1 MEANVLRS
9 CKEGIRM
16 ARVVSIM
23 VLVVAAS
30 VTTATQQQPPIF
42 KAGTQTVS
50 LFATVTD
57 ASGRLVPDLAK
68 VDFEILDNNKSQPVT
83 LFVNDVQPI
92 TVVVM
97 LDESGSMVNNIER
110 VKQAAEQF
118 LLRLS
123 PDDRARIGSFED
135 KIIVSPEFT
144 SDRDSLVRFLKEEL
158 QYGNGTRLWDAVDF
172 SMSAL
177 SKLEGRRVALVFTD
191 GGDDPGPG
199 KHVSYGTVLKRA
211 QVEGYMVYAIG
222 FHSKCRCGY
231 GGRMIETDPDPSL
244 KKIAAESGGGYFELK
259 EGEDLAST
267 FTRVAQELH
276 SQYVI
281 GFTPENL
288 DGKLHA
294 LQVRVQRPGMTART
308 RKSYIASPDK

>member
-1 MEANVLRS
+1 MFRLGP
-9 CKEGIRM
+9 GIILI
-16 ARVVSIM
+16 A
-23 VLVVAAS
+23 LVAVAA
-30 VTTATQQQPPIF
+30 VGATAQQEPTF
-42 KAGTQTVS
+42 KAGTRTVA

-57 ASGRLVPDLAK
+57 ATGRLIPDLSQD
-68 VDFEILDNNKSQPVT
+68 DFEIFDNNKLRPVT
-83 LFVNDVQPI
+83 LFVNDVQFI
-92 TVVVM
+92 KVVVM
-97 LDESGSMVNNIER
+97 LDESGSMVNNIAR
-110 VKQAAEQF
+110 VKEGAEQF
-118 LLRLS
+118 LLRLL

-135 KIIVSPEFT
+135 KLIVSPEFT
-144 SDRDSLVRFLKEEL
+144 NDRNELIQFLKDKL

-177 SKLEGRRVALVFTD
+177 SELDGRRVVLVFTD

-211 QVEGYMVYAIG
+211 QAEGYMVYAIG
-222 FHSKCRCGY
+222 FHSRCRCGSE
-231 GGRMIETDPDPSL
+231 GRMIETDPDPSL

-259 EGEDLAST
+259 EGAELSST

-281 GFTPENL
+281 GFTPDNM

-294 LQVRVQRPGMTART
+294 LQVKIKRPGMTART

>member
-1 MEANVLRS
+1 MIRLGSSLS
-9 CKEGIRM
+9 CL
-16 ARVVSIM
+16 VM
-23 VLVVAAS
+23 VAVTLAAQDQQP
-30 VTTATQQQPPIF
+30 VFKTATQSVP
-42 KAGTQTVS
+42 

-57 ASGRLVPDLAK
+57 ATGRLVPDLMK
-68 VDFEILDNNKSQPVT
+68 EDFEIFDNNKAQTVT
-83 LFVNDVQPI
+83 LFTNEIQPI
-92 TVVVM
+92 KVVVM

-110 VKQAAEQF
+110 VKEGAEQF
-118 LLRLS
+118 LLRLL

-144 SDRDSLVRFLKEEL
+144 GNQQALIRFLKEEL
-158 QYGNGTRLWDAVDF
+158 QYGNGTRLWDAVDV

-177 SKLEGRRVALVFTD
+177 SSLEGRRVVLVFTD

-199 KHVSYGTVLKRA
+199 KHVSYKTVLQRA
-211 QVEGYMVYAIG
+211 QAEGYMVYAIG
-222 FHSKCRCGY
+222 FHSKCRCGAY
-231 GGRMIETDPDPSL
+231 GRMVETDPDPSL

-259 EGEDLAST
+259 EGADLSST

-281 GFTPENL
+281 GFTPEIL

-294 LQVRVQRPGMTART
+294 LQVRIKRPGMTARS
-308 RKSYIASPDK
+308 RKSYIASPVP

>member
-1 MEANVLRS
+1 
-9 CKEGIRM
+9 
-16 ARVVSIM
+16 
-23 VLVVAAS
+23 
-30 VTTATQQQPPIF
+30 
-42 KAGTQTVS
+42 
-50 LFATVTD
+50 
-57 ASGRLVPDLAK
+57 
-68 VDFEILDNNKSQPVT
+68 
-83 LFVNDVQPI
+83 
-92 TVVVM
+92 
-97 LDESGSMVNNIER
+97 MVNNIAR
-110 VKQAAEQF
+110 VKEGAEQF
-118 LLRLS
+118 LLRLL

-135 KIIVSPEFT
+135 KMIVSPELT
-144 SDRDSLVRFLKEEL
+144 GDRNELIRFLKDKL

-177 SKLEGRRVALVFTD
+177 SELDGRRVVLVFTD

-211 QVEGYMVYAIG
+211 QAEGYMVYAIG
-222 FHSKCRCGY
+222 FHSKCRCGS

-244 KKIAAESGGGYFELK
+244 KKIAAESGGGYFELR
-259 EGEDLAST
+259 EGADLSST

-281 GFTPENL
+281 GFAPEIM

-294 LQVRVQRPGMTART
+294 LQVRIKRPGMIARA

>member
-1 MEANVLRS
+1 MFRLGS
-9 CKEGIRM
+9 GM
-16 ARVVSIM
+16 A
-23 VLVVAAS
+23 LVVAAA
-30 VTTATQQQPPIF
+30 VTAASAQQPPLF
-42 KAGTQTVS
+42 KAGTQTVP

-57 ASGRLVPDLAK
+57 ATGRLIPDLAK
-68 VDFEILDNNKSQPVT
+68 EDFEIFDNNKSQAVT
-83 LFVNDVQPI
+83 LFLNDVQFI
-92 TVVVM
+92 KVVVM
-97 LDESGSMVNNIER
+97 LDESGSMVNNIAT
-110 VKQAAEQF
+110 VKDGAEQF
-118 LLRLS
+118 LLRLL
-123 PDDRARIGSFED
+123 PDDLARIGSFED

-144 SDRDSLVRFLKEEL
+144 NNRDELIRFLKEKL

-177 SKLEGRRVALVFTD
+177 SELDGRRVVLVFTD

-199 KHVSYGTVLKRA
+199 KHVSYDTVLKRA
-211 QVEGYMVYAIG
+211 QAEGYMVYAIG
-222 FHSKCRCGY
+222 FHSKCHCGS

-259 EGEDLAST
+259 EGADLSST

-281 GFTPENL
+281 GFTPESM

-294 LQVRVQRPGMTART
+294 LQVRVKRPGMTARA

>member
-1 MEANVLRS
+1 MR
-9 CKEGIRM
+9 KGIFSLSSGV
-16 ARVVSIM
+16 ALIAAA
-23 VLVVAAS
+23 VVATSAAS
-30 VTTATQQQPPIF
+30 QQPVF
-42 KAGTQTVS
+42 KAGIQTVP

-57 ASGRLVPDLAK
+57 ASGRLIPDLAK
-68 VDFEILDNNKSQPVT
+68 EDFEILDNNKPQAVT
-83 LFVNDVQPI
+83 LFENDVQAI

-97 LDESGSMVNNIER
+97 LDESGSMVNNIAR
-110 VKQAAEQF
+110 VKEGAEQF
-118 LLRLS
+118 LLRLL
-123 PDDRARIGSFED
+123 PKDRARIGSFED
-135 KIIVSPEFT
+135 KITVNPEFT
-144 SDRDSLVRFLKEEL
+144 SNRDELIRFLEDKL

-177 SKLEGRRVALVFTD
+177 SELDGRRVVLVFTD

-199 KHVSYGTVLKRA
+199 KHVSYGTVLRRA
-211 QVEGYMVYAIG
+211 QAEGFMVYAIG

-231 GGRMIETDPDPSL
+231 NGRMIETDPDPSL

-259 EGEDLAST
+259 EGADLSST

-281 GFTPENL
+281 GFTPESL

-294 LQVRVQRPGMTART
+294 LQVRVKRPGMTART
-308 RKSYIASPDK
+308 RKSYIASPTQ

>member
-1 MEANVLRS
+1 
-9 CKEGIRM
+9 M
-16 ARVVSIM
+16 ALI
-23 VLVVAAS
+23 VAAA
-30 VTTATQQQPPIF
+30 VTAASQQQPPIF
-42 KAGTQTVS
+42 KTGIQTVP

-57 ASGRLVPDLAK
+57 ATGRLIPDLAK
-68 VDFEILDNNKSQPVT
+68 EDFEIFDNNKSQAVT
-83 LFVNDVQPI
+83 LFVNDLQFI
-92 TVVVM
+92 KVVVM
-97 LDESGSMVNNIER
+97 LDESGSMVNNIAR
-110 VKQAAEQF
+110 VKDGAEQF
-118 LLRLS
+118 LLRLL

-144 SDRDSLVRFLKEEL
+144 NDRTELIRFLKEKL

-172 SMSAL
+172 SMTAL
-177 SKLEGRRVALVFTD
+177 SELDGRRVVLVFTD

-211 QVEGYMVYAIG
+211 QAEGYMVYAIG
-222 FHSKCRCGY
+222 FHSKCRCGS

-259 EGEDLAST
+259 EGADLSST

-281 GFTPENL
+281 GFTPESL
-288 DGKLHA
+288 DGKTHA
-294 LQVRVQRPGMTART
+294 LLVRVKRPGMIARA

>member
-1 MEANVLRS
+1 MMRLGS
-9 CKEGIRM
+9 GM
-16 ARVVSIM
+16 ALI
-23 VLVVAAS
+23 VVAAVS
-30 VTTATQQQPPIF
+30 SAPQQQPPIF
-42 KAGTQTVS
+42 KAGVQTVP

-57 ASGRLVPDLAK
+57 ASGRLIPDLAK
-68 VDFEILDNNKSQPVT
+68 EDFEIFDNNKPQAVT
-83 LFVNDVQPI
+83 SFVNDVQPI
-92 TVVVM
+92 KVVVM
-97 LDESGSMVNNIER
+97 LDESGSMVNNIVR
-110 VKQAAEQF
+110 VKEGAEQF
-118 LLRLS
+118 LLRLL

-135 KIIVSPEFT
+135 KMIVSPEFT
-144 SDRDSLVRFLKEEL
+144 GDRNELIQFLKDKL

-177 SKLEGRRVALVFTD
+177 SELDGRRVVLVFTD

-222 FHSKCRCGY
+222 FHSKCRCGS

-259 EGEDLAST
+259 EGADLSST

-281 GFTPENL
+281 GFTPENM

-294 LQVRVQRPGMTART
+294 LQVRIKLPGMTARA

>member
-1 MEANVLRS
+1 MMRLGS
-9 CKEGIRM
+9 GM
-16 ARVVSIM
+16 ALIM
-23 VLVVAAS
+23 AAA
-30 VTTATQQQPPIF
+30 VTAAPQQQPPIF
-42 KAGTQTVS
+42 KAGVQTVP

-57 ASGRLVPDLAK
+57 ASGRLIPDLAK
-68 VDFEILDNNKSQPVT
+68 EDFEIFDNNKPQAVT
-83 LFVNDVQPI
+83 SFVNDVQSI
-92 TVVVM
+92 KVVVM
-97 LDESGSMVNNIER
+97 LDESGSMVNNIVR
-110 VKQAAEQF
+110 VKEGAEQF
-118 LLRLS
+118 LLRLL

-135 KIIVSPEFT
+135 KMIVSPEFT
-144 SDRDSLVRFLKEEL
+144 GDRNELIQFLKDKL

-177 SKLEGRRVALVFTD
+177 SELDGRRVVLVFTD

-222 FHSKCRCGY
+222 FHSKCRCGS

-259 EGEDLAST
+259 EGADLSST

-281 GFTPENL
+281 SFTPENM
-288 DGKLHA
+288 DGKLHT
-294 LQVRVQRPGMTART
+294 LQVRVKRPGMTARA
-308 RKSYIASPDK
+308 RKSYVASPDK